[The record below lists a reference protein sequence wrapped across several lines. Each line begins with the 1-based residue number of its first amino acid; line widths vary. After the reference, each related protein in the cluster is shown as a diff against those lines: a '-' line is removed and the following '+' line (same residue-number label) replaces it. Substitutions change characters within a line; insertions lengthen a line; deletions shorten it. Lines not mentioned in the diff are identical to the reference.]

1 MLHTPSRVSDDDDQD
16 RQTLAYDRASSVQ
29 YPTVLVDHIVMR
41 YALAMRL
48 RHRHHA
54 CLLASLTFLT
64 PCFVVNHE
72 LVAQTPPLAATS
84 LESTERFHAY
94 IDGYEAWRLVVN
106 PEYALKRGF
115 RDRAGELTDT
125 TVAGVHQ
132 RQSAMVNFLNEFRAI
147 DAAALSPVDRL
158 DYDLLVRELTLS
170 DEGFR
175 FNSWMMPVGGR
186 SGPQQD
192 IPQMGDLGTFADYA
206 DYDGYVRRLAGVPG
220 SILGTM
226 EVMQAGIDAGVTPP
240 KVTVE
245 SVGLQIRTARQ
256 GLREMLRKPFNT
268 MPKSIT
274 PEQRAILLAEFE
286 TTIDPIDTQLTL
298 FEAFFIHEYLPRC
311 RTTIGASDMT
321 DGAAWY
327 AHQLKV
333 HTTTTLSPKEIHAIG
348 VSEVARVRAEMLEVI
363 ARTDWSTTD
372 STRAAMPDDER
383 FAAFIAYLRS
393 DKRFYCSSAEELL
406 ARYREVSK
414 RIDPKLPAL
423 FATCPRLTYGV
434 REIPR
439 FMAPSQ
445 TTAYYQSGSPQR
457 GEPGWFY
464 ANTYA
469 LDQRPTYEFIP
480 LTLHEA
486 VPGHHF
492 QIALAQELTG
502 VREFRKD
509 LDSTAFVEGWALYA
523 ERLGIEMGF
532 FSDPYD
538 DFGRLLY
545 EMWRSCRLVVDTGMH
560 AFGWTRAQAI
570 EFMQKNTA
578 LSELNI
584 VNEVDRYIG
593 WPGQACGYKIG
604 ELTIR
609 RLRAEAEATLGTAFD
624 LRYFHDAV
632 LLNGPVP
639 LDQLQT
645 NVRAWVAQVQA
656 AQVAP
661 TVTESQ

>member
-1 MLHTPSRVSDDDDQD
+1 MSLRLPCAPSRILLVL
-16 RQTLAYDRASSVQ
+16 TALTASS
-29 YPTVLVDHIVMR
+29 L
-41 YALAMRL
+41 
-48 RHRHHA
+48 
-54 CLLASLTFLT
+54 
-64 PCFVVNHE
+64 
-72 LVAQTPPLAATS
+72 PLATAHAAAFQS
-84 LESTERFHAY
+84 APHLAAPNEATERFQAFLA
-94 IDGYEAWRLVVN
+94 GYEAWRLVVY
-106 PEYALKRGF
+106 PESALKRGIE
-115 RDRAGELTDT
+115 DRAGELTDT
-125 TVAGVHQ
+125 TVAGVAKRH
-132 RQSAMVNFLNEFRAI
+132 SAMLNFLTEFRAI
-147 DAAALSPVDRL
+147 DASALTAADRL
-158 DYDLLVRELTLS
+158 DYDLLVRELALAE
-170 DEGFR
+170 EGFR
-175 FNSWMMPVGGR
+175 FGGWMMPVGGR
-186 SGPQQD
+186 FGPHQE
-192 IPQMGDLGTFADYA
+192 IPQMGDLGTFADYD
-206 DYDGYVRRLAGVPG
+206 DYHAYVQRLQGVPG

-226 EVMQAGIDAGVTPP
+226 EVMQAGLNAGVMPP
-240 KVTVE
+240 KVTVLT
-245 SVGLQIRTARQ
+245 VGTQIRAARQ
-256 GLREMLRKPFNT
+256 GLRDSLVKPFT
-268 MPKSIT
+268 HMPKSIT
-274 PEQRAILLAEFE
+274 SEQHAQLKAEFE
-286 TTIDPIDTQLTL
+286 TTIDPIDSQLTL
-298 FEAFFIHEYLPRC
+298 FEAFFVHDYLPRC
-311 RTTIGASDMT
+311 RETIGASDMT

-333 HTTTTLSPKEIHAIG
+333 HTTTALTAKEIHEIG
-348 VSEVARVRAEMLEVI
+348 VSEVARIRAEMLEVI
-363 ARTDWSTTD
+363 ARTDWCAAD
-372 STRAAMPDDER
+372 SSRATQPPDER

-393 DKRFYCSSAEELL
+393 DPRFYCTSAEELL

-414 RIDPKLPAL
+414 RIDPKLPTL

-445 TTAYYQSGSPQR
+445 TTAYYQPGSPQR
-457 GEPGWFY
+457 GEPGWFF

-502 VREFRKD
+502 VHEFRKD

-560 AFGWTRAQAI
+560 AFGWTREAAI
-570 EFMQKNTA
+570 AYMQKNTA

-609 RLRAEAEATLGTAFD
+609 RLRSDAETALGSAFD
-624 LRYFHDAV
+624 VRRFHDAV

-639 LDQLQT
+639 LDQLER
-645 NVRAWVAQVQA
+645 NVNAWVASVRA
-656 AQVAP
+656 AQSARGERTP
-661 TVTESQ
+661 ATQP